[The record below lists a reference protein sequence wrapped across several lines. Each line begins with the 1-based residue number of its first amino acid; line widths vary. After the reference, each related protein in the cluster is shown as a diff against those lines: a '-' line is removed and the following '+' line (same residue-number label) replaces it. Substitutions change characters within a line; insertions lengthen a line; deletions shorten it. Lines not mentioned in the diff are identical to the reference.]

1 MESQV
6 RNNPSPGTVNETESV
21 WIPLSD
27 GGRLAARLWLPAG
40 ADENPVGAVMEY
52 IPYRRRDLSRMRDEP
67 MHRYFAERGYASLR
81 VDLRG
86 SGDSSG
92 LLEDEYTRQEWDDG
106 IEAIAWIAAQPWC
119 NGSVG
124 MIGLSWGGFTALQIA
139 ALRPPALKAIVT
151 VGSTDDRYRDD
162 MHFTGGCLIDDQM
175 EWGTGFLCYLGLPPD
190 PEVVG
195 DEWRGMWLS
204 RLGHLRPPVH
214 RWLRHQSRDGYW
226 RHGSVCED
234 YDAIEAAVYALGGWA
249 DGYSNA
255 VFRMMEHLSAPRRAT
270 VGPWGHLYPHEGV
283 PGPAVG
289 FLQDALRWWERWLDG
304 VDNGVMDEPACRLW
318 MQEWV
323 RPSPFQA
330 QRPGRWVVTQGWP
343 SGDTAAVELRLSRH
357 GLVEAPAAEERL
369 STSSP
374 QTLGIAAGEWYGKG
388 YPTGEPVDQRV
399 DDAFS
404 LCFDS
409 VPLAERFEVLGA
421 PLVDLVVDSDRPVAL
436 VALRLNDIA
445 PDGSSL
451 RVSYGVLN
459 LTHREGH
466 ESPVPLVPGERYAVR
481 VTLDHV
487 AHAFAPGHRIRI
499 ALSTSYWPLA
509 WPAPETVTLGVHCG
523 PSTLTLPRL
532 GGEGAE
538 NAPAS
543 EPFEAPEQ
551 ARAMKREVH
560 RLGRSTRRV
569 VEDVASGETR
579 VIEVRDSDDHC
590 ISDIGLRFHELSE
603 IEHAIRRDDPLSA
616 RCTARR
622 EFTLRRGDWQVCI
635 DARSTLTSTR
645 DAFQI
650 SSSCDAWE
658 SGRRV
663 FARNWHDDI
672 PRRLV

>member
-1 MESQV
+1 MESRAQYP
-6 RNNPSPGTVNETESV
+6 PSPAGVIEIETA

-27 GGRLAARLWLPAG
+27 GNRLAARIWLPAH
-40 ADENPVGAVMEY
+40 AEERPVGAVMEY

-67 MHRYFAERGYASLR
+67 MHRYFAEHGYASLR

-92 LLEDEYTRQEWDDG
+92 LLEDEYTRQEWEDG
-106 IEAIAWIAAQPWC
+106 VEAVAWIAAQPWC

-139 ALRPPALKAIVT
+139 ALRPPALEAIIT

-175 EWGTGFLCYLGLPPD
+175 EWGTGFLCYLSLPPD

-195 DEWRGMWLS
+195 DEWRQMWRS
-204 RLGHLRPPVH
+204 RLEHVFPPVH
-214 RWLRHQSRDGYW
+214 RWLRHQWRDAYW

-234 YDAIEAAVYALGGWA
+234 FNAIEAAVHAVGGWA

-255 VFRMMEHLSAPRRAT
+255 VFRMMEGLAAPRRAT

-304 VDNGVMDEPACRLW
+304 VDNGVMDEAACRLW

-323 RPSPFQA
+323 RPVPFHA
-330 QRPGRWVVTQGWP
+330 ERPGRWVATEGWP
-343 SGDTAAVELRLSRH
+343 PENTEAVTFHLSGNGLR
-357 GLVEAPAAEERL
+357 EEPGGEKRL
-369 STSSP
+369 ETSSP

-388 YPTGEPVDQRV
+388 YPTGEPLDQRV

-404 LCFDS
+404 LCFDTE
-409 VPLAERFEVLGA
+409 PLSERFELLGA
-421 PLVDLVVDSDRPVAL
+421 PELELHLDCDRPVAL
-436 VALRLNDIA
+436 VAVRLNDVA

-466 ESPVPLVPGERYAVR
+466 ESPVPLVPGERFTLR
-481 VTLDHV
+481 MKLDHI
-487 AHAFAPGHRIRI
+487 AHAFAPAHRIRI
-499 ALSTSYWPLA
+499 AISTSYWPLA
-509 WPAPETVTLGVHCG
+509 WPSPEIVTLGVHCG

-532 GGEGAE
+532 ECGSESP
-538 NAPAS
+538 PALH
-543 EPFEAPEQ
+543 PFEAPRR
-551 ARAMKREVH
+551 ARAMNREVH
-560 RLGRSTRRV
+560 RLGRSTRTV
-569 VEDVASGETR
+569 VEDVASGEVR
-579 VIEVRDSDDHC
+579 VIEVRDSGDYC
-590 ISDIGLRFHELSE
+590 ISDIGLRFQEMSE

-622 EFTLRRGDWQVCI
+622 EFAVNRGDWEVRV
-635 DARSTLTSTR
+635 DARTTLTSTR

-650 SSSCDAWE
+650 TSSCDAYE
-658 SGRRV
+658 SDRRV

-672 PRRLV
+672 PRRLL

>member
-1 MESQV
+1 MNSHPP
-6 RNNPSPGTVNETESV
+6 RTLSPGEVTEIETA

-27 GGRLAARLWLPAG
+27 GCRLAARIWLPAG
-40 ADENPVGAVMEY
+40 AEERPAGAVMEY

-67 MHRYFAERGYASLR
+67 MHRYFAEHGYASLR

-92 LLEDEYTRQEWDDG
+92 ILEDEYTRQEWEDG
-106 IEAIAWIAAQPWC
+106 IEAIAWIAAQRWC

-139 ALRPPALKAIVT
+139 ALRPPALKAIIT

-175 EWGTGFLCYLGLPPD
+175 EWGTGFLCYLSLPPD

-195 DEWRGMWLS
+195 DEWRREWQS
-204 RLGHLRPPVH
+204 RLSHLRPPVH
-214 RWLRHQSRDGYW
+214 RWLRHQWRDAYW

-234 YDAIEAAVYALGGWA
+234 PSAIEAAVYAVGGWA

-255 VFRMMEHLSAPRRAT
+255 VFRMMDGLSAPRRAT

-304 VDNGVMDEPACRLW
+304 VDNGVMDEAPCRIW

-323 RPSPFQA
+323 RPAPFHPE
-330 QRPGRWVVTQGWP
+330 RPGRWLATGARPGDDTRPVTFHLTRAGLR
-343 SGDTAAVELRLSRH
+343 GRAGEEARVE
-357 GLVEAPAAEERL
+357 
-369 STSSP
+369 TSSP

-388 YPTGEPVDQRV
+388 YDTGEPVDQRV

-404 LCFDS
+404 LCFDTE
-409 VPLAERFEVLGA
+409 PLTERFELLGA
-421 PLVDLVVDSDRPVAL
+421 PVLDLHLDCDRPVAL
-436 VALRLNDIA
+436 VAVRLNDVA

-459 LTHREGH
+459 LTHRDGH
-466 ESPVPLVPGERYAVR
+466 ETPAPLVPGKRYAVR
-481 VTLDHV
+481 VTMDHI
-487 AHAFAPGHRIRI
+487 AHAFAPGHRIRV
-499 ALSTSYWPLA
+499 AVSTSYWPLA
-509 WPAPETVTLGVHCG
+509 WPAPEPVTLGIHCG
-523 PSTLTLPRL
+523 PSTATLPRL
-532 GGEGAE
+532 ARACDSGA
-538 NAPAS
+538 PH
-543 EPFEAPEQ
+543 PFEATRR
-551 ARAMKREVH
+551 ARPMNREVH
-560 RLGRSTRRV
+560 RLGRSTRTV
-569 VEDVASGETR
+569 VEDVATGEVR
-579 VIEVRDSDDHC
+579 VIEYRDLGDYL
-590 ISDIGLRFHELSE
+590 ISDIGLRFQEISE

-622 EFTLRRGDWQVCI
+622 EFTLSRGDWHVRI
-635 DARSTLTSTR
+635 DARTTLTSTK
-645 DAFQI
+645 DAFQV
-650 SSSCDAWE
+650 SSSCDAYE

-663 FARNWHDDI
+663 FARNWNDEIDRMLI
-672 PRRLV
+672 

>member
-1 MESQV
+1 ME
-6 RNNPSPGTVNETESV
+6 TA

-27 GGRLAARLWLPAG
+27 GCRLAARIWLPAD
-40 ADENPVGAVMEY
+40 AEERPVGAVMEY

-67 MHRYFAERGYASLR
+67 MHRYFAEYGYASLR

-92 LLEDEYTRQEWDDG
+92 LLEDEYTRQEWEDG

-139 ALRPPALKAIVT
+139 ALRPPALKAIIT

-175 EWGTGFLCYLGLPPD
+175 EWGTGFLCYLSLPPD

-195 DEWRGMWLS
+195 EEWRQMWFS
-204 RLGHLRPPVH
+204 RLEHLRPPVH
-214 RWLRHQSRDGYW
+214 RWLRHQWRDAYW
-226 RHGSVCED
+226 RHGSVCESF
-234 YDAIEAAVYALGGWA
+234 DAINAAVYAIGGWA

-255 VFRMMEHLSAPRRAT
+255 VFRLMNGLSAPRRAT

-289 FLQDALRWWERWLDG
+289 FLQDALRWWQRWLDG
-304 VDNGVMDEPACRLW
+304 VDNGIMDEAACRLW

-323 RPSPFQA
+323 SPGPYHSE
-330 QRPGRWVVTQGWP
+330 RPGRWLATGARPGESTHPVTFHLT
-343 SGDTAAVELRLSRH
+343 SG
-357 GLVEAPAAEERL
+357 GLGAHSGEEIRIE
-369 STSSP
+369 TSSP
-374 QTLGIAAGEWYGKG
+374 QTTGLAAGEWYGKG
-388 YPTGEPVDQRV
+388 YPTGEPIDQRV

-404 LCFDS
+404 LCFDTE
-409 VPLAERFEVLGA
+409 PLPARFELLGA
-421 PLVDLVVDSDRPVAL
+421 PELDLHLDCDRPVAL
-436 VALRLNDIA
+436 VAVRLNDVA

-466 ESPVPLVPGERYAVR
+466 ESPAPLVPGERHAVR
-481 VTLDHV
+481 MKLDYI
-487 AHAFAPGHRIRI
+487 AHAFPPGHRIRLAI
-499 ALSTSYWPLA
+499 STAYWPLA
-509 WPAPETVTLGVHCG
+509 WPAPEAVTLGIHCAS
-523 PSTLTLPRL
+523 STLTLPRL
-532 GGEGAE
+532 RG
-538 NAPAS
+538 NSDSPALQ
-543 EPFEAPEQ
+543 PFEAPEC
-551 ARAMKREVH
+551 ARAMNHEVH
-560 RLGRSTRRV
+560 RRGYATRTV

-579 VIEVRDSDDHC
+579 VVELRDLGDRC
-590 ISDIGLRFHELSE
+590 ISDIGLRFHEVSE

-622 EFTLRRGDWQVCI
+622 EFTLSRGEWQVRI
-635 DARSTLTSTR
+635 DARCTLTSTK
-645 DAFQI
+645 DAFQV
-650 SSSCDAWE
+650 SSSCDAHE

-663 FARNWHDDI
+663 FARNWHDDV
-672 PRRLV
+672 PRKLI